1 MVMVEQLTDHAMQD
15 EEQFADL
22 TPEARL
28 DWLRLI
34 RSDNVGPI
42 IFQQLLARYGSAGA
56 ALDALP
62 ELARRGGRRRIR
74 LCTVA
79 AAEAEL
85 EAAAAIGALP
95 LASCE
100 AAYPRRLAALPDPPP
115 LIYVLG
121 HVACLQ
127 NPTVG
132 IVGARNASASAI
144 RYTRQLANDLGREGL
159 LVASGLARGID
170 TAAHGGALEKG
181 TIAVVAGG
189 VDVVYPA
196 ENQTLYEAIVDQGA
210 VISEMPPGT
219 RPQARHFPRRNRLIS
234 GLSMGVVVVE
244 AAERSGSLIT
254 ARFALEQGREVFAVP
269 GSPMDP
275 RCRGSNRL
283 IRQGATLIQS
293 ADEVVETIGPMLQ
306 QPSLW
311 DGAQDLRQSLYLA
324 DDIGAAGN
332 AIDNESQID
341 RRRLTDLLGSTP
353 VGIDD
358 LIRLSELT
366 PAHVITIL
374 LELELAGRIDRHA
387 GNRVSIS

>member
-1 MVMVEQLTDHAMQD
+1 
-15 EEQFADL
+15 
-22 TPEARL
+22 
-28 DWLRLI
+28 
-34 RSDNVGPI
+34 
-42 IFQQLLARYGSAGA
+42 
-56 ALDALP
+56 
-62 ELARRGGRRRIR
+62 
-74 LCTVA
+74 
-79 AAEAEL
+79 
-85 EAAAAIGALP
+85 
-95 LASCE
+95 
-100 AAYPRRLAALPDPPP
+100 
-115 LIYVLG
+115 
-121 HVACLQ
+121 
-127 NPTVG
+127 
-132 IVGARNASASAI
+132 
-144 RYTRQLANDLGREGL
+144 L

>member
-1 MVMVEQLTDHAMQD
+1 MMDRVTNEMLTAGDIVAG
-15 EEQFADL
+15 DL
-22 TPEARL
+22 TAAGRL

-34 RSDNVGPI
+34 RSQNVGPI
-42 IFQQLLARYGSAGA
+42 IFHQLLSRYGTAGA
-56 ALDALP
+56 ALRALP
-62 ELARRGGRRRIR
+62 ELARRGGSRAIKQ
-74 LCTVA
+74 CSIA
-79 AAEAEL
+79 AVEAEL
-85 EAAAAIGALP
+85 AAAAAVGARP

-100 AAYPRRLAALPDPPP
+100 AAYPPCLAALPDPPP

-121 HVACLQ
+121 DVARLAS
-127 NPTVG
+127 PAVAM
-132 IVGARNASASAI
+132 VGARNASASAL
-144 RYTRQLANDLGREGL
+144 RYTRRLAGDLGRKGL

-170 TAAHGGALEKG
+170 TAAHTGALDAGAG
-181 TIAVVAGG
+181 TVAVLAGG

-196 ENQTLYEAIVDQGA
+196 ENKALYEAIVTQGA

-234 GLSMGVVVVE
+234 GLALGVVVIE

-283 IRQGATLIQS
+283 IRQGAILVQD
-293 ADEVVETIGPMLQ
+293 ADEVVEIIEPMITQPGLWEGAVSMMQADAGAMSQVPESDQERQ
-306 QPSLW
+306 QLIS
-311 DGAQDLRQSLYLA
+311 
-324 DDIGAAGN
+324 
-332 AIDNESQID
+332 
-341 RRRLTDLLGSTP
+341 LLGPTA
-353 VGIDD
+353 VGVDD

-366 PAHVITIL
+366 PAVVITIL
-374 LELELAGRIDRHA
+374 LELELAGRLDRHA